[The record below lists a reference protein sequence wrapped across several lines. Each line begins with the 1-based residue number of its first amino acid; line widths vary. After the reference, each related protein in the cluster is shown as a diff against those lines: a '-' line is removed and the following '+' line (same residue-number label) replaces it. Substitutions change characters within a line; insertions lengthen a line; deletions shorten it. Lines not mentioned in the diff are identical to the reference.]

1 MLNTQDSSIASLIDV
16 TSDPMGVII
25 YNSELQT
32 HEDSQ
37 IECPEILSFP
47 QFKTKHQFLERL
59 MLFFSL
65 EGLQSE
71 MS

>member
-16 TSDPMGVII
+16 TSDPLGVIV

-37 IECPEILSFP
+37 IECPEILNFP
-47 QFKTKHQFLERL
+47 QLKTKRQL
-59 MLFFSL
+59 S
-65 EGLQSE
+65 
-71 MS
+71 